1 MIFGLKMNEWLGL
14 TENWLVNE
22 WMNVSLTC
30 DWFFCIKIFNI
41 NFYDFVNKI
50 LNYIYKYIQTHDDVV
65 KRTELY
71 TNWMDE
77 MNEHNISYID
87 DKWAH
92 FKPKLIFVYDC
103 LS

>member
-1 MIFGLKMNEWLGL
+1 MNEWLGF

-22 WMNVSLTC
+22 WMSHWHATG
-30 DWFFCIKIFNI
+30 FFCIKIFNI

-50 LNYIYKYIQTHDDVV
+50 LNYIYKYIQIHNDEV
-65 KRTELY
+65 KRTGLY